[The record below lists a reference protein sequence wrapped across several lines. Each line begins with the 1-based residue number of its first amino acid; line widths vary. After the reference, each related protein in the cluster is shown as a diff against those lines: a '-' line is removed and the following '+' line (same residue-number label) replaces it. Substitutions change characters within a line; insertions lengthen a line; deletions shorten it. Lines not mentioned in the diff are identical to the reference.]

1 LLAVGGSDG
10 KVYLYSSSS
19 LKPHSTPSLEKNRGV
34 ITALAF
40 SPDGAYLAAGDS
52 NGKIIVYDMPFGDLK
67 TTAWAF
73 HTAKI
78 SSIAWAPSSK
88 RAVSGSLDTNVYVW
102 NIVKPMKN
110 IAIKGAHAGGVSGT
124 AFLDEDTV
132 VSVGA
137 DAAFRSWKI
146 KHHAV

>member
-1 LLAVGGSDG
+1 M
-10 KVYLYSSSS
+10 YLYSASSH
-19 LKPHSTPSLEKNRGV
+19 KPHSTATLEKSSAK

-52 NGKIIVYDMPFGDLK
+52 AGKIATYSMPGGEVK
-67 TTAWAF
+67 TSSWVF

-78 SSIAWAPSSK
+78 ASIAWSPSST

-102 NIVKPMKN
+102 NIAKPLKN
-110 IAIKGAHAGGVSGT
+110 IAIKGAHAGGVGGVG
-124 AFLDEDTV
+124 FLDEDTV

-137 DAAFRSWKI
+137 DGAFRSWKV
-146 KHHAV
+146 KHHVV